1 MGQNPGDNGGA
12 EMVYKDFPGAGGEVF
27 STGSITYISALL
39 VDEKVSRITKNV
51 LNHFLRD

>member
-1 MGQNPGDNGGA
+1 MGQNPGENSGA

-51 LNHFLRD
+51 IDRFLRD